1 MATKFEIEP
10 PIGIPEIHDVYYA
23 ALQQL
28 VNYVDSKI
36 VANGEGS
43 MPKGIQ
49 DACASILV
57 PPTQHASLVFLK
69 FLHAHS
75 MAKNDTDEI
84 AAAEALKK
92 EILSVGKEF
101 KATLD
106 IQKRF
111 ATQTMEIKFV
121 PKT

>member
-1 MATKFEIEP
+1 MATKIEIEP
-10 PIGIPEIHDVYYA
+10 PISIPEIHDSYYA

-28 VNYVDSKI
+28 AAYVDSKV
-36 VANGEGS
+36 VAPGGNS
-43 MPKGIQ
+43 MPKDIQ
-49 DACASILV
+49 DACASVLIS
-57 PPTQHASLVFLK
+57 PTQHASLVLLK

-75 MAKNDTDEI
+75 GAKNDAEEI

-92 EILSVGKEF
+92 ELLAVGKEF

-111 ATQTMEIKFV
+111 ATQAIGIKFV
-121 PKT
+121 PKL

>member
-1 MATKFEIEP
+1 MMPKIEIEP
-10 PIGIPEIHDVYYA
+10 PISIPEIHDSYYA

-28 VNYVDSKI
+28 AAYVDSKA
-36 VANGEGS
+36 VAIEGNS
-43 MPKGIQ
+43 MPKDIQ
-49 DACASILV
+49 DACASVLV

-75 MAKNDTDEI
+75 MAKNDAEEI

-106 IQKRF
+106 TQKRF
-111 ATQTMEIKFV
+111 ATQAIGIKFV
-121 PKT
+121 PKP

>member
-1 MATKFEIEP
+1 MMPKIEITP

-28 VNYVDSKI
+28 VNYADEKI
-36 VANGEGS
+36 VANGKDS
-43 MPKGIQ
+43 MPKEIQ
-49 DACASILV
+49 DACASVLV
-57 PPTQHASLVFLK
+57 PPTQHASLVLLK

-75 MAKNDTDEI
+75 MAKNDAEEI
-84 AAAEALKK
+84 AAAEELKK

-111 ATQTMEIKFV
+111 ATQTMGIKFV

>member
-1 MATKFEIEP
+1 MSTKIEIEP

-28 VNYVDSKI
+28 AVYVDSKV
-36 VANGEGS
+36 VANGAWS
-43 MPKGIQ
+43 MPKKIQ
-49 DACASILV
+49 DACASMLV
-57 PPTQHASLVFLK
+57 PPTQHASLVLLK

-75 MAKNDTDEI
+75 MAKNDADEI
-84 AAAEALKK
+84 AAEEELKK

-101 KATLD
+101 KATLA

-111 ATQTMEIKFV
+111 ATQAM
-121 PKT
+121 